1 MGITYNLIDISE
13 RKFLEQAAFASI
25 STLWTSDGTLSES
38 AVVFQDADVGSLKL
52 TPGALENFV
61 KFNHWANPSVDSPS
75 QLTIT
80 SLVHSN
86 DHLEAFV
93 WLKPT
98 VNCVSYLSMRA
109 TKVNY
114 SGATQLY
121 SLSTNGNDVIQ
132 GEEGSLEFNLGSAD
146 SSGFQLLRAI
156 PLALP
161 STGNYSVSL
170 KIRTVF
176 STLTNANI
184 HISRPTIH
192 ASKTFFR
199 SAFLQD
205 AGMHMP
211 STFTEQDTAVWGTN
225 QPTFPMTR
233 FMETITTSANDIYK
247 DYTNFTYNDISNQ
260 FDPTEIE
267 TFSTLVNATYAESR
281 FLPWL
286 SQFRGRELLVT
297 YQPSTSG
304 IPWVTFVLDDSLLDG
319 TSVLG
324 GEASGASLFGGID
337 AYVRWQVETGY
348 YGHNAG
354 TITAMISAIKRG
366 LTGAGV
372 VTFTYPSANA
382 VHFVTSQAETYG
394 SSVGDVGT
402 SFNNILLLVEPA
414 RPLGMIVTH
423 QLSA

>member
-1 MGITYNLIDISE
+1 MGITYNLIDESE
-13 RKFLEQAAFASI
+13 RTFLEQASFVNI
-25 STLWTSDGTLSES
+25 SNLWTTDGTLSES
-38 AVVFQDADVGSLKL
+38 AVVFQDSDVGSLKL
-52 TPGALENFV
+52 TPSALENFV

-75 QLTIT
+75 QFTIT
-80 SLVHSN
+80 SAVHVN

-121 SLSTNGNDVIQ
+121 SLSTNVLDVIQ
-132 GEEGSLEFNLGSAD
+132 GEEGSLEFNLGSND

-156 PLALP
+156 PIALP

-192 ASKTFFR
+192 ASETFFR

-211 STFTEQDTAVWGTN
+211 SIFTEQDTAVWGTN

-233 FMETITTSANDIYK
+233 FVETITTSANDIYR
-247 DYTNFTYNDISNQ
+247 DYTNFTYSDISNQ
-260 FDPTEIE
+260 FDPTETE

-297 YQPSTSG
+297 YEPSTSG

-324 GEASGASLFGGID
+324 GDASGASLYGGID
-337 AYVRWQVETGY
+337 AYIRWQVETGY

-394 SSVGDVGT
+394 SSVGDIGT
-402 SFNNILLLVEPA
+402 SFSNILLLVEPA